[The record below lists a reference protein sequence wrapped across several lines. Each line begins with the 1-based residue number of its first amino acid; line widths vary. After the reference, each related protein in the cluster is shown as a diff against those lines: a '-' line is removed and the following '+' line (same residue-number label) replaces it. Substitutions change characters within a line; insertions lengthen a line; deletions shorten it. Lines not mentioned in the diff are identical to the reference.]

1 MRVALLQYPIAWAD
15 KETNIRLAEQRIAA
29 LAGKADVAVLPE
41 MFATGFCTD
50 HPELAETMDGDIIRR
65 LQAVADRNGIAIVS
79 SFICWSQEPGTRSQ
93 DNVRLVNRGFMIKPN
108 APIEIQDKRHLYAH
122 GGEDK
127 FFQPAQKRHI
137 FEYKGVKIL
146 LLVCYDLRFPVWARN
161 QSGYDYDI
169 LLVVAN
175 WPDIRI
181 QYWDALIAARAT
193 ENQCYIAA
201 VNCVGEDGMGMHYNG
216 HSVAYDTRL
225 QPIVSFADDE
235 EGTKI
240 AEFDIDKLH
249 HFREVLPLW
258 KDRDEFELK

>member
-15 KETNIRLAEQRIAA
+15 KETNLRLAEQRIAA

-50 HPELAETMDGDIIRR
+50 HPELAEPMDGDIIRR
-65 LQAVADRNGIAIVS
+65 LQAAADQNGVAIVS
-79 SFICWSQEPGTRSQ
+79 SFICVPATGQ
-93 DNVRLVNRGFMIKPN
+93 RLVNRGFMIKPN

-122 GGEDK
+122 GGEDL
-127 FFQPAQKRHI
+127 FFQPAQHRHI

-161 QSGYDYDI
+161 RSGHDYDLI
-169 LLVVAN
+169 LVVAN
-175 WPDIRI
+175 WPEVRI
-181 QYWDALIAARAT
+181 QYWDALIAARAA
-193 ENQCYIAA
+193 ENQAYIAA
-201 VNCVGEDGMGMHYNG
+201 VNCTGEDGMGMHYNG

-258 KDRDEFELK
+258 KDVDKFSIL